1 MRSSYH
7 CECKFCK
14 AKRDWES
21 HWLPVEVLQAFANI
35 WILFHALFHHPKELG
50 KKNRLTYTAK
60 QVLVSII
67 VILAFAVLG
76 ILRIVFFPLWWL
88 LEKLY
93 D

>member
-7 CECKFCK
+7 CECKFCE
-14 AKRDWES
+14 AKHDWES

-76 ILRIVFFPLWWL
+76 VLRIVFFPLWWL
-88 LEKLY
+88 LDKLY
-93 D
+93 E

>member
-14 AKRDWES
+14 AKHDWGS
-21 HWLPVEVLQAFANI
+21 HWFPVEVLQAFANI

-50 KKNRLTYTAK
+50 KKNRLTYTGK

-76 ILRIVFFPLWWL
+76 VLRIVFFPLWWL

-93 D
+93 E